1 MKNKKIERC
10 VTDIV
15 LPFAIAFAA
24 VIIICNFLFYPV
36 SVEGESMFP
45 TLRNNDKLIIEK
57 ITYYF
62 RSPERGD
69 IVVIKYPA
77 DIRQKFIKRIAAV
90 AGDKVRIENNKLY
103 INDKPQDEPYLH
115 EYTMQDFN
123 EVTVPEN
130 TIFVLGDNRN
140 NSDDSRSPDVGF
152 VNTKLILG
160 KAVLRILPLKNWG
173 RIR

>member
-1 MKNKKIERC
+1 MRNKRIEKC
-10 VTDIV
+10 VTDIII
-15 LPFAIAFAA
+15 PFAIAFAA
-24 VIIICNFLFYPV
+24 VMLICNFFFYPV

-62 RSPERGD
+62 KNPERGD

-77 DIRQKFIKRIAAV
+77 DISQRFIKRIAAV
-90 AGDKVRIENNKLY
+90 AGDKVKIENNILY
-103 INDKPQDEPYLH
+103 INDKPQDEPYLL
-115 EYTMQDFN
+115 ENTMQDFN

-140 NSDDSRSPDVGF
+140 NSVDSRSPDVGF
-152 VNTKLILG
+152 VNKKLILG
-160 KAVLRILPLKNWG
+160 KAVLRLLPLKYWG